1 MSNFFWFHSPFIL
14 LNVLQTIDENPLT
27 VLVLL
32 FWYDASDSASTN
44 MPLGVDSTVPMQ
56 CNGCFLLVVLR
67 ELYLPTIN
75 GHR

>member
-1 MSNFFWFHSPFIL
+1 MSNFIWFHSPFIL

-32 FWYDASDSASTN
+32 FWYDASDSASNKT
-44 MPLGVDSTVPMQ
+44 PLGIDSTVPMQ
-56 CNGCFLLVVLR
+56 CNGCFLLVVLC
-67 ELYLPTIN
+67 ELYLLTKN